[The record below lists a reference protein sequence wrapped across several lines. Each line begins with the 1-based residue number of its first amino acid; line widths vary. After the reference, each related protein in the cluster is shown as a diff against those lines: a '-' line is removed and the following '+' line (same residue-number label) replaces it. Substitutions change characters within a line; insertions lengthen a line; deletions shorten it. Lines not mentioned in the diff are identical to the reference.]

1 MGVVLAAVGLA
12 ALKVVQ
18 TKNIQIVVKEK
29 EQKKNNGKNFF
40 SK

>member
-1 MGVVLAAVGLA
+1 MLAAVGLA
-12 ALKVVQ
+12 ALKVAQ

-29 EQKKNNGKNFF
+29 EEKKITGKNFF